1 MNKLHSSMMRS
12 RVEQAVRGSFCNPNW
27 VTLILL
33 SSLEKL
39 PGQGTRLPV
48 QPFPSLPGLF
58 PAPCRIHR
66 GLQRISSI
74 CSLAVVSCRL
84 FPQSAPVSL
93 FRLFV
98 GIKRREG
105 DRWVSS
111 FWERGSCTQLW
122 FFCPVEAEEEEEEE
136 EEEEKARNWNQAWSF
151 VGAYIVVCSFCRGF
165 FFVGSDLS
173 LLFFSFL
180 FSLYSCSTV
189 KKLLFHF
196 FARNF
201 FTWLW
206 LLLEGGGTASLWSSS
221 MQWRKNLAVI
231 FLLD

>member
-74 CSLAVVSCRL
+74 CSLAVASCRL

-105 DRWVSS
+105 DRRVSS

-122 FFCPVEAEEEEEEE
+122 FFLAPSKQKKKTKKKKRKKRKREIETKLGVLWG
-136 EEEEKARNWNQAWSF
+136 RILSF
-151 VGAYIVVCSFCRGF
+151 VLSAEAF
-165 FFVGSDLS
+165 FLSDRIS
-173 LLFFSFL
+173 LCFSFL
-180 FSLYSCSTV
+180 FFFRYILVQRSRNSCFTFLRGIFSRGCDCFWRV
-189 KKLLFHF
+189 VVLPLFGL
-196 FARNF
+196 RLCSGEKI
-201 FTWLW
+201 W
-206 LLLEGGGTASLWSSS
+206 
-221 MQWRKNLAVI
+221 Q
-231 FLLD
+231 